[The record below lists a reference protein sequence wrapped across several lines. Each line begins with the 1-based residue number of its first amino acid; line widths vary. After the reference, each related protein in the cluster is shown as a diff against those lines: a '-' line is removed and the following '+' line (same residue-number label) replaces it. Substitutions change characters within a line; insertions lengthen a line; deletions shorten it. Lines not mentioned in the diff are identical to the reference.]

1 MAYDEDKQRREFDED
16 FTLLIESG
24 FVAVKQLDETSAVRI
39 FRAAQLVRPTSTAPL
54 IGLGWI
60 ALNKLE
66 VKEAVAIFE
75 KVVEQE
81 PTNHLAEVFLGIS
94 LMLTKPK
101 RKKGEKLV
109 QDVIAKTDD
118 PTIKNLGELSLE
130 WVRKDLSKKESP
142 FSLAKPSGDKSEE

>member
-1 MAYDEDKQRREFDED
+1 MAGDDVQMQEFDED
-16 FTLLIESG
+16 FALFIESG
-24 FVAVKQLDETSAVRI
+24 FVAVKQLDETSAARI
-39 FRAAQLVRPTSTAPL
+39 FHAAQQISPKSTAPR

-66 VKEAVAIFE
+66 VKEAAAIFE

-81 PTNHLAEVFLGIS
+81 PENELAQVFFGMS
-94 LMLTKPK
+94 LMLQKPK
-101 RKKGEKLV
+101 RKRGEKLV
-109 QDVIAKTDD
+109 QDIIAKTKD

-142 FSLAKPSGDKSEE
+142 FSLAKPSSAGKEE